1 MHKNLLAVCLIISAQ
16 CPVLASNY
24 DALCDGSKCTV
35 SLDASGI
42 SSSGGSIPIN
52 RIAKWFTGGEESYS
66 AAAGTAGG
74 LGGALLGGVAGAVVL
89 GPIGL
94 LGGLIGGGI
103 AGSKAGRSA
112 DLYFTVIGYN
122 QEGNKTTISFNFV
135 NPKPARKLSTELS
148 MFSGLGA
155 GQMRSIEAIQAAVRS
170 NGTTSQELPDRLTT
184 GVAAG
189 SSPSDAKTT
198 EEKTTT
204 KDLPDK
210 L

>member
-1 MHKNLLAVCLIISAQ
+1 MYKTFIAIGLIVSVQLPA
-16 CPVLASNY
+16 LASNY

-42 SSSGGSIPIN
+42 SSNGGSIPIN

-74 LGGALLGGVAGAVVL
+74 LGGALVGAVAGAVIL

-94 LGGLIGGGI
+94 LGGLIGGGF

-112 DLYFTVIGYN
+112 DLFFTVVGYN

-135 NPKPARKLSTELS
+135 NPKPARKLTTELA

-155 GQMRSIEAIQAAVRS
+155 GQMRSLEAIKAAVKS
-170 NGTTSQELPDRLTT
+170 GGTTPQELPETLTT
-184 GVAAG
+184 GP
-189 SSPSDAKTT
+189 SSNSSQPNANLTEAQTTAK
-198 EEKTTT
+198 E
-204 KDLPDK
+204 LPDK